1 MKNILRLLPILF
13 LVACAS
19 TPESTK
25 QSTPDYSPVEVETS
39 PAKTGSAKSEAK
51 SEAKAKMEAE
61 FADVPVRENR
71 DTSPY
76 AQLSEA
82 VRVQSDDRM
91 YQVASGILMD
101 NPQDMRALNVMAMYH
116 YKKGRFELAEYLMRK
131 AISVN
136 SVTGE
141 LHNNLG
147 VILLAKNERRAAIQ
161 SFRKALEL
169 NMDDAVAAANAGA
182 FYVVEKDYSKA
193 RIALETA
200 YKRGVRDP
208 KIMNSY
214 AVALAAGG
222 KNDQAADLYEA
233 ILKNNSNDRET
244 LFNYATLLIEGQK
257 KYSEGL
263 DVISRLKFVGGLAE
277 SRSRINALENKA
289 KAGLK

>member
-1 MKNILRLLPILF
+1 MRNLTKLIPLLF
-13 LVACAS
+13 LVACSS
-19 TPESTK
+19 TPDSAK
-25 QSTPDYSPVEVETS
+25 HSTPDYSPVEIETS
-39 PAKTGSAKSEAK
+39 STKSSSAKVEAK
-51 SEAKAKMEAE
+51 AEAKAKVEAE
-61 FADVPVRENR
+61 FAEVAGGESR
-71 DTSPY
+71 DSSPY
-76 AQLSEA
+76 AQLNEA
-82 VRVQSDDRM
+82 VKAQSDDRM
-91 YQVASGILMD
+91 YQVASNILMD

-116 YKKGRFELAEYLMRK
+116 YKKGRFELAEYLMKK
-131 AISVN
+131 AISAN

-147 VILLAKNERRAAIQ
+147 VILLAKNERREAIQ

-200 YKRGVRDP
+200 YKRGVRDS

-222 KNDQAADLYEA
+222 KNDQAEDLYET
-233 ILKNNSNDRET
+233 ILKTNSNDRET
-244 LFNYATLLIEGQK
+244 LFNYATLLIEGMK